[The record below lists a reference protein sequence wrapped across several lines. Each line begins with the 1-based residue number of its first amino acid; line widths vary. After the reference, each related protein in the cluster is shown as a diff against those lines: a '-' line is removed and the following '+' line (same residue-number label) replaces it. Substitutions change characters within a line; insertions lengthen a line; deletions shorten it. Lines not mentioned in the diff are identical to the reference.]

1 MVQKSKK
8 YISGDLEMRGQRCC
22 NYGPDQERLKFF
34 VEHGRNY
41 NEAMKMMNEAR
52 ELDLHDKKHI
62 LSNDQIEKAEQK
74 IGLFTRGD
82 ALVPLTDLANM
93 QCMRKQ
99 RPIRIAASQAT
110 IKIAIISM
118 ITPGTYKNY

>member
-1 MVQKSKK
+1 DRDAVTMVQKSEK
-8 YISGDLEMRGQRCC
+8 YISGDLELRGQRCC

-41 NEAMKMMNEAR
+41 NETMKMMNEAR

-74 IGLFTRGD
+74 IGLFTRGN
-82 ALVPLTDLANM
+82 ALVPLTNLANM
-93 QCMRKQ
+93 QCMQ
-99 RPIRIAASQAT
+99 FVLEE
-110 IKIAIISM
+110 
-118 ITPGTYKNY
+118 